1 MRVAVAS
8 DHAGFDQKGPIV
20 RHLREEGHDVVD
32 LGPISDER
40 CDYTDFGDKVGR
52 YVAAGK
58 AERGVVICGT
68 GLGISMT
75 ADKVPGIR
83 AAPVQTVQFAQLA
96 RRHNNANVI
105 GLSGRFV
112 PLETNEQ
119 IVDAF
124 LTTEFAG
131 GRHVGRVEKVMREDD
146 PSFAG
151 VGEEF
156 GL

>member
-1 MRVAVAS
+1 
-8 DHAGFDQKGPIV
+8 
-20 RHLREEGHDVVD
+20 
-32 LGPISDER
+32 
-40 CDYTDFGDKVGR
+40 
-52 YVAAGK
+52 
-58 AERGVVICGT
+58 
-68 GLGISMT
+68 
-75 ADKVPGIR
+75 

-96 RRHNNANVI
+96 RKHNNANVI

-131 GRHVGRVEKVMREDD
+131 GRHAGRVEKVMREDD